1 MSPHKNIENKDKWLI
16 ILERLIYISRA
27 CLFTLKKMITTHYIN
42 SKLQSDNKHTF
53 LLTTG
58 MKYNN
63 YFPFQVNLDFTQI
76 RDFEKASFGLY
87 NK

>member
-1 MSPHKNIENKDKWLI
+1 
-16 ILERLIYISRA
+16 
-27 CLFTLKKMITTHYIN
+27 
-42 SKLQSDNKHTF
+42 
-53 LLTTG
+53 

-76 RDFEKASFGLY
+76 RDFEKASFGLH